1 MRLRKLKLN
10 LMTDFNKKN
19 PFKIPENYFQE
30 LEYLLTENTENINVK
45 NNLSTPKG
53 YFNLLEE
60 EILKEIYPEKKSL
73 SNVRKITI
81 SITSIA
87 ASFLILFVFNTFEAP
102 KTMTEDQAFNDYL
115 ESYYLEDLDSYEML
129 SMIEDSEIEKIV
141 NTSLKP

>member
-1 MRLRKLKLN
+1 MQLRKLKLN

-19 PFKIPENYFQE
+19 SFKIPENYFQE

-141 NTSLKP
+141 NTSLIP

>member
-1 MRLRKLKLN
+1 
-10 LMTDFNKKN
+10 MTDFNESN
-19 PFKIPENYFQE
+19 PFRIPKNYFQE
-30 LEYLLTENTENINVK
+30 LEYLLIEKIKTTSVK
-45 NNLSTPKG
+45 NNLSTPKD
-53 YFNLLEE
+53 YFNSLEE

-73 SNVRKITI
+73 SNVKKITI

-102 KTMTEDQAFNDYL
+102 KTTTEDQAFNDYL

-141 NTSLKP
+141 NTSLIP

>member
-1 MRLRKLKLN
+1 MQLRKLKLN
-10 LMTDFNKKN
+10 LMTDFKKNN
-19 PFKIPENYFQE
+19 PFKIPKKYFQE
-30 LEYLLTENTENINVK
+30 LEYLITENTSVK
-45 NNLSTPKG
+45 NNLSTPKD
-53 YFNLLEE
+53 YFNSLEE

>member
-1 MRLRKLKLN
+1 
-10 LMTDFNKKN
+10 MTDFNKKN

-73 SNVRKITI
+73 SNVRKITF

>member
-87 ASFLILFVFNTFEAP
+87 ASFLILFVFNTFKTP